1 MADSVGQA
9 PWRDSRSL
17 QAVLVLH
24 DEDFINAAYALILS
38 READSDGLGN
48 YLLKVR
54 AGASKASVIAALA
67 RSAEAAEQ
75 GVDAATVIR
84 NLAQFEAV
92 DSLWSRFLRRVT
104 PGSSATV
111 ERQLR
116 IIDNRLYLIE
126 KALSRLSAADA
137 RLVIDRPER
146 RVQAREP
153 GHSHAPDAGSQDAS
167 AIDGGLSPMVRRTLA
182 DLEVAVVRRRGH

>member
-17 QAVLVLH
+17 QAVLALN
-24 DEDFINAAYALILS
+24 DADFINAAYALILS
-38 READSDGLGN
+38 REPDSDGLGT
-48 YLLKVR
+48 YLPKIR
-54 AGASKASVIAALA
+54 AGAPKASVITAMA
-67 RSAEAAEQ
+67 RSAEAAER

-84 NLAQFEAV
+84 NLAQFETV
-92 DSLWSRFLRRVT
+92 DSLWSRFLRRLT

-137 RLVIDRPER
+137 RLAIDRPER
-146 RVQAREP
+146 ARRPNCCGLRHSRVRSSMALRSVRLPRSVAR
-153 GHSHAPDAGSQDAS
+153 
-167 AIDGGLSPMVRRTLA
+167 RW
-182 DLEVAVVRRRGH
+182 